1 MAGGNNLGNTM
12 TYNFDDIIENVET
25 QYIIVKSP
33 ELTLSILPYFDLPA
47 QEAAAIFIYK
57 NRPVR
62 LLKHLYKL
70 IKLAME
76 NPDEFEAKVYNAGL
90 SYAGMIH
97 FLNTWTKLSN
107 LYSVYDPDY
116 IGSDVIDNEE
126 GVKHKALIKYLTSHI
141 RKIAQEY
148 NVISPEDNYIDHI
161 FIQVSIE
168 DEDE

>member
-1 MAGGNNLGNTM
+1 ME
-12 TYNFDDIIENVET
+12 YNFDDIIENVET

-33 ELTLSILPYFDLPA
+33 ELTLSILPYYDLPA
-47 QEAAAIFIYK
+47 QEAATTFIYK
-57 NRPVR
+57 NRPEK

-76 NPDEFEAKVYNAGL
+76 NPEDFDNKIKDSGI

-126 GVKHKALIKYLTSHI
+126 GVKQKALIKYLTSHI

-148 NVISPEDNYIDHI
+148 NVISPEENYINHI
-161 FIQVSIE
+161 FIPINIE
-168 DEDE
+168 DDDE